1 MLATVIKY
9 VFCFV
14 MSWSILFSLWVVL
27 ICSST
32 PDKTE
37 QAIDLMFGVNYI
49 TIGLLLLFFI
59 IYFIIYHFYPPREI
73 VWKESEQDKKEDKM
87 NNDKRQDDQ
96 SAS

>member
-14 MSWSILFSLWVVL
+14 MSWSILFSMWVVL
-27 ICSST
+27 ICSTT

-59 IYFIIYHFYPPREI
+59 IYFTIYHFYPPREI
-73 VWKESEQDKKEDKM
+73 VWKESEQDKKGKEVKKE
-87 NNDKRQDDQ
+87 NE
-96 SAS
+96 

>member
-1 MLATVIKY
+1 MATVIKY
-9 VFCFV
+9 IFCFV
-14 MSWSILFSLWVVL
+14 FSWTVLFSLWVVL

-59 IYFIIYHFYPPREI
+59 IYFIIYHFYPPREK
-73 VWKESEQDKKEDKM
+73 VWKEQKEEAIKDLGKEE
-87 NNDKRQDDQ
+87 KI
-96 SAS
+96 